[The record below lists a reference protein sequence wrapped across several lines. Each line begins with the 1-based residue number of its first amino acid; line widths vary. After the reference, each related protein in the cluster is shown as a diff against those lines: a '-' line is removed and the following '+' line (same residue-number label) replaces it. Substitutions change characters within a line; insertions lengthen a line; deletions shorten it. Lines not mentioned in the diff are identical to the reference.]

1 MRKQKMWIVV
11 ADGGQARFI
20 TDETEALTLVPGAE
34 YTADS
39 RASTEIGSDRPGR
52 AFDSAGQGR
61 HAMEPPTDPHRYEK
75 RSFAAQI
82 ADALDAG
89 LKKNGFDKLTIVAPP
104 QALGDLRRALS
115 PAVSAKITS
124 EINKDLTNKPLPAL
138 VKQLRALLSP

>member
-1 MRKQKMWIVV
+1 MWIVV

-20 TDETEALTLVPGAE
+20 TDETDTLTLVPGAE

-39 RASTEIGSDRPGR
+39 RASVEIGSDRPGR

-61 HAMEPPTDPHRYEK
+61 HSMEPPTDPHRHEK
-75 RSFAAQI
+75 RSFATHI
-82 ADALDAG
+82 ADALDTG
-89 LKKNGFDKLTIVAPP
+89 LKKNAFDKLTIVAPP

-115 PAVSAKITS
+115 PAVSAKITA

-138 VKQLRALLSP
+138 VEQLRELLSI